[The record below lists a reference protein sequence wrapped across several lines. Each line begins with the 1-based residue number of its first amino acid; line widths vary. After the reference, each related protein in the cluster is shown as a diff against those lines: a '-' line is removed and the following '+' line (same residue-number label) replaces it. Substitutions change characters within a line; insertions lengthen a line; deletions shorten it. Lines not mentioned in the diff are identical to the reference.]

1 MPFADELLAALGQ
14 AFAGRAVPRVK
25 ALHLP
30 PVPWTGSR
38 DGEFGALELETGA
51 LGLSYLL
58 LDDTLATIGD
68 AGAAVRMTSRS
79 VSSWRPPGKEI

>member
-1 MPFADELLAALGQ
+1 MARG
-14 AFAGRAVPRVK
+14 K
-25 ALHLP
+25 ALHRP

-68 AGAAVRMTSRS
+68 AGAAGRGGGALDGGRRGGESAG
-79 VSSWRPPGKEI
+79 PGHGGERG